1 MGGEEKS
8 KKDFW
13 QIAESYKE
21 ELIKR
26 ITEKISSIYGKNEI
40 SQNNSPESFIFVSE
54 AVCPGEKQFVP
65 IVSDWLLSEDK
76 EKGKLWTADPHPD
89 PQTGTWDVEI
99 IQTAKKAEIPEPTF
113 KGDQFTSIFTQQTFS
128 RDQLE
133 QQIQQH
139 GLRQKIIAVAYHN
152 SKNELSFR
160 KPTEEE
166 KQNLEKSQDRLTKCV
181 YLNNDQE
188 FQNRM
193 DATLKNKDLSDNQK
207 LISYI
212 TNQATSQLFKEI
224 DQNERTETAREIK
237 DLISQGTG
245 MFLLKNILLTKWD
258 PQQKKP
264 AAFQETDKLE
274 HFPFIAE
281 LPLSK
286 VSQQLEAAMDS
297 TLQEFKNL
305 FNLLGPQNLE
315 PFMILHPREI
325 AEPEI
330 KANSLKTIIIKA
342 EDAIY
347 LSEMEPKTRNRKE
360 EGSPYIEFL
369 TDNLLANI
377 RKGRAEAEDVD
388 REARKKNM
396 AKNFGELKKI
406 LLDDGIL
413 AVLCE
418 EGHGEI
424 VEDVQESL
432 KEAGFEVEGDW
443 EIEKSGNEKGKWER
457 VVVGRKGMGKK
468 VNGKISLQG

>member
-13 QIAESYKE
+13 QIAENYKE

-26 ITEKISSIYGKNEI
+26 ITEKISSVYGKNEI

-54 AVCPGEKQFVP
+54 DICPGEKQFVP

-89 PQTGTWDVEI
+89 PKTGTWDVEI
-99 IQTAKKAEIPEPTF
+99 IQTAKKSEIPEPTF
-113 KGDQFTSIFTQQTFS
+113 KEDQFTSIFTQQTFS

-133 QQIQQH
+133 QQIQQY
-139 GLRQKIIAVAYHN
+139 GIRQKIIAVAYHD

-160 KPTEEE
+160 KPTKEE
-166 KQNLEKSQDRLTKCV
+166 KQNLEKSQDSLTKCI

-188 FQNRM
+188 FQKRM
-193 DATLKNKDLSDNQK
+193 DAILESKELSDNQK

-212 TNQATSQLFKEI
+212 TNQATSQLFKKI
-224 DQNERTETAREIK
+224 DQKEAPETAREIK
-237 DLISQGTG
+237 DLISEGTS

-274 HFPFIAE
+274 HFPFMAE
-281 LPLSK
+281 PPLSK
-286 VSQQLEAAMDS
+286 VSHKLEAAMDS

-315 PFMILHPREI
+315 PFMILLPGEI

-330 KANSLKTIIIKA
+330 KANSLKTVIIKA
-342 EDAIY
+342 EDAIHC
-347 LSEMEPKTRNRKE
+347 SQVEPKTGQRKRV

-377 RKGRAEAEDVD
+377 RKGKAEAGDVD

-457 VVVGRKGMGKK
+457 VVVGRKGMGKDD
-468 VNGKISLQG
+468 

>member
-1 MGGEEKS
+1 MEEKENS
-8 KKDFW
+8 KKELW
-13 QIAESYKE
+13 QIAENYKE

-26 ITEKISSIYGKNEI
+26 ITEKISTVYGKNEI
-40 SQNNSPESFIFVSE
+40 SQNNSPESLIFVLE
-54 AVCPGEKQFVP
+54 TTYPAEKQFGP
-65 IVSDWLLSEDK
+65 LVSDWQLSEDK
-76 EKGKLWTADPHPD
+76 EKGKWWVADPHPD

-113 KGDQFTSIFTQQTFS
+113 KEDRFTSIFTQHTFS

-133 QQIQQH
+133 QEIQQN
-139 GLRQKIIAVAYHN
+139 GIRQKLIAIAYHD
-152 SKNELSFR
+152 SKKELSFR

-166 KQNLEKSQDRLTKCV
+166 EQNLEKSQDSLTKCI

-188 FQNRM
+188 LRKRM
-193 DATLKNKDLSDNQK
+193 DATLKSKELSDNQK
-207 LISYI
+207 LISFI

-224 DQNERTETAREIK
+224 DQKERPETAREIK

-245 MFLLKNILLTKWD
+245 MFLLKNIFLTKWD

-264 AAFQETDKLE
+264 AAFQDTDQLE
-274 HFPFIAE
+274 HFPFMTE
-281 LPLSK
+281 PPLSK
-286 VSQQLEAAMDS
+286 VSQKLEASIDS

-315 PFMILHPREI
+315 PFMILHPGEI
-325 AEPEI
+325 SEPEI
-330 KANSLKTIIIKA
+330 KENSLKTIIIKA

-347 LSEMEPKTRNRKE
+347 CSKVESKTRKRR
-360 EGSPYIEFL
+360 GDDSPYIEFL

-377 RKGRAEAEDVD
+377 RKGKAEVGDVD

-418 EGHGEI
+418 EGHDEI

-432 KEAGFEVEGDW
+432 KEAGFEMGGNW

-457 VVVGRKGMGKK
+457 VVVGRRLKRD
-468 VNGKISLQG
+468 VPI

>member
-1 MGGEEKS
+1 MDAILES
-8 KKDFW
+8 K
-13 QIAESYKE
+13 
-21 ELIKR
+21 
-26 ITEKISSIYGKNEI
+26 
-40 SQNNSPESFIFVSE
+40 
-54 AVCPGEKQFVP
+54 
-65 IVSDWLLSEDK
+65 
-76 EKGKLWTADPHPD
+76 
-89 PQTGTWDVEI
+89 
-99 IQTAKKAEIPEPTF
+99 
-113 KGDQFTSIFTQQTFS
+113 
-128 RDQLE
+128 
-133 QQIQQH
+133 
-139 GLRQKIIAVAYHN
+139 
-152 SKNELSFR
+152 ELSD
-160 KPTEEE
+160 K
-166 KQNLEKSQDRLTKCV
+166 
-181 YLNNDQE
+181 
-188 FQNRM
+188 
-193 DATLKNKDLSDNQK
+193 QK

-212 TNQATSQLFKEI
+212 TNQAISQLFKEI
-224 DQNERTETAREIK
+224 DQKEAPETAREIK
-237 DLISQGTG
+237 GLISEGTG

-264 AAFQETDKLE
+264 VVFQDSDKLK
-274 HFPFIAE
+274 HFPFMAE
-281 LPLSK
+281 PPLSK
-286 VSQQLEAAMDS
+286 VSQQLESSIDS
-297 TLQEFKNL
+297 THQEFKNL

-325 AEPEI
+325 AEPER
-330 KANSLKTIIIKA
+330 KENSLKTIIIKA

-347 LSEMEPKTRNRKE
+347 LSEMEPKTRKRKV

-396 AKNFGELKKI
+396 AKNFEELKKI

-457 VVVGRKGMGKK
+457 VVVGRKRMRKK
-468 VNGKISLQG
+468 F